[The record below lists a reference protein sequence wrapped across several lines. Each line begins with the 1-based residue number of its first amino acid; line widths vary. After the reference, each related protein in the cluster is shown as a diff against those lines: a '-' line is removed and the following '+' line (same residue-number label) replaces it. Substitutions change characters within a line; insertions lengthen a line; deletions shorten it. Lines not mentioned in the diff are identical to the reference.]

1 MIFSIIRSNP
11 RGWLIVAVIFF
22 TVSFSFAARMSLPV
36 LIPVWEKE
44 FDWTRTFLTS
54 GAALIMIIM
63 GGVAP
68 YAGHLLDK
76 FGARYLVSGGTILSG
91 FCIIF
96 AASMD
101 NAAIWLSP
109 AWVFIAI
116 YCILSAIGYGMI
128 SLPVATATI
137 TREFIENRG
146 LATSI
151 GTSGVGGGQLLFIP
165 LIAWAITLIG
175 WRPTLTLFGILIIG
189 MGLLSFFLLPN
200 EGKSGEEKK
209 KSEDNSKSF
218 LEKFNLLIR
227 HPVFWL
233 LGGAYFICGFTTAGV
248 VKVHLIPYAAS
259 CGFSITTGAA
269 ATGVLAGFDMFGMVL
284 SGFLTDR
291 LSRPGLLGTIY
302 FMRALSFIMLFF
314 ITDNY
319 AILFL
324 FAIIFGTLDFATVP
338 PTAGLIAS
346 HLGVSTMGFNMG
358 ILFLGHSLGGALGAL
373 VGGTM
378 FDVFQTYDWTWIMA
392 LALALLAAVLAWSVP
407 EKRDSNLKT
416 IKLEVA
422 R

>member
-1 MIFSIIRSNP
+1 
-11 RGWLIVAVIFF
+11 
-22 TVSFSFAARMSLPV
+22 
-36 LIPVWEKE
+36 
-44 FDWTRTFLTS
+44 
-54 GAALIMIIM
+54 
-63 GGVAP
+63 
-68 YAGHLLDK
+68 
-76 FGARYLVSGGTILSG
+76 
-91 FCIIF
+91 
-96 AASMD
+96 
-101 NAAIWLSP
+101 
-109 AWVFIAI
+109 
-116 YCILSAIGYGMI
+116 
-128 SLPVATATI
+128 
-137 TREFIENRG
+137 
-146 LATSI
+146 
-151 GTSGVGGGQLLFIP
+151 
-165 LIAWAITLIG
+165 
-175 WRPTLTLFGILIIG
+175 